1 MAGNVAEWVAD
12 WYDPASYR
20 SAPDRNP
27 KGPDKGTHRAF
38 RGGGWVDST
47 SMVRAAQRNGTD
59 PDTRMNWL
67 GFRCA
72 RDITDGT
79 LEAQTG
85 EAMGART
92 LAGPIS
98 SRGAQEVLP

>member
-72 RDITDGT
+72 RDITDGK
-79 LEAQTG
+79 LDAQTG